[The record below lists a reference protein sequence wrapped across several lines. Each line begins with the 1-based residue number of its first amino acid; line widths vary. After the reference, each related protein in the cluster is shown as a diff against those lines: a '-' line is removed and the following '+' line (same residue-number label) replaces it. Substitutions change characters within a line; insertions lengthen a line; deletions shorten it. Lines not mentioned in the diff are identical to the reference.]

1 MSETNKNVFL
11 KSAWICILIYV
22 VLFWSSG
29 LDLLSTFSPWLGF
42 LICTV
47 LSVGSLVLSIVSII
61 KEIRRGLSLLAGL
74 FAIFLILFT
83 VFIYLLPEAGI
94 PPEIPLFYP

>member
-11 KSAWICILIYV
+11 TSAWICILLYV

-29 LDLLSTFSPWLGF
+29 LVVMSPWPGF
-42 LICTV
+42 LFCV
-47 LSVGSLVLSIVSII
+47 VLSIGSFILSILSII
-61 KEIRRGLSLLAGL
+61 KETRRGLSLLASL
-74 FAIFLILFT
+74 FAIFLTLFT
-83 VFIYLLPEAGI
+83 VFMYLLPEAGI

>member
-11 KSAWICILIYV
+11 TSAWICILLYV

-29 LDLLSTFSPWLGF
+29 LVVRSPWSGF
-42 LICTV
+42 LFCV
-47 LSVGSLVLSIVSII
+47 VLSIGSFILSII
-61 KEIRRGLSLLAGL
+61 KETRRGLSLLASL

-83 VFIYLLPEAGI
+83 VFMYLLPEAGI

>member
-11 KSAWICILIYV
+11 TSAWICILLYV

-29 LDLLSTFSPWLGF
+29 LVVMSPWPEF
-42 LICTV
+42 LFCV
-47 LSVGSLVLSIVSII
+47 VLSIGSFILSILSII
-61 KEIRRGLSLLAGL
+61 KETRRGLSLLASL

-83 VFIYLLPEAGI
+83 VFMYLLPEAGI

>member
-11 KSAWICILIYV
+11 TSAWICILLYV

-29 LDLLSTFSPWLGF
+29 LVVRSPWSGF
-42 LICTV
+42 LFCV
-47 LSVGSLVLSIVSII
+47 VLSIGSFILSILSII
-61 KEIRRGLSLLAGL
+61 KETRRGLSLLASL

-83 VFIYLLPEAGI
+83 VFMYLLPEAGI

>member
-11 KSAWICILIYV
+11 KSAWICILLYV
-22 VLFWSSG
+22 VLFWSNG
-29 LDLLSTFSPWLGF
+29 LVVMGPWTGF
-42 LICTV
+42 LVCV
-47 LSVGSLVLSIVSII
+47 VLSIGSFILSIISII
-61 KEIRRGLSLLAGL
+61 KETRRGFSLLAGL